1 MRIPKTLKSET
12 LYHGKVFDLVVE
24 DIEYPSGRSSVREIA
39 KHNGGSVVVPLLD
52 DGKILLVRQYRHPL
66 KQYILELPAGKL
78 EPDENPL
85 DCAARELREETGYE
99 AASIE
104 KLTDICTT
112 PGFCTEILHI
122 YLASGLRRSPKGQA
136 LEEGEA
142 TLTLE
147 TYSMAAAA
155 AMIERGE
162 IFDGK
167 TICGILLAEKKIQKT
182 QCAQT

>member
-1 MRIPKTLKSET
+1 MPIPKTLKSE
-12 LYHGKVFDLVVE
+12 LRYHGRVFDLIVE
-24 DIEYPSGRSSVREIA
+24 EIEYPSGRTTTREIA
-39 KHNGGSVVVPLLD
+39 MHNGGCVVVPILD
-52 DGKILLVRQYRHPL
+52 DGSILLVRQYRHPL

-78 EPDENPL
+78 EANENPL
-85 DCAARELREETGYE
+85 DCASRELREETGYE

-112 PGFCTEILHI
+112 PGFCSEVLHI
-122 YLASGLRRSPKGQA
+122 YLATGLRHSPKGQA

-147 TYSMAAAA
+147 TYSLVTAV

-162 IFDGK
+162 ISDSK
-167 TICGILLAEKKIQKT
+167 TICGILLAEKKIQKK
-182 QCAQT
+182 QCDKK